1 MPSSSV
7 FWGTLA
13 FLILNSVH
21 LVASTQL
28 TKQTTN
34 LDSRST
40 LPLTVH
46 TIYEGEVPT
55 WYENLAVRSNGQ
67 LLVTRLDTPLLE
79 LVDPTSTLPPVLLH
93 SFTSIY
99 AGCLGITETSTD
111 IFYMVAQA
119 PFDSNFVKSSG
130 SSSVFKVDLTSYSE
144 DGVTA
149 NAIVTKVTD
158 IPEADFLNGMT
169 TLDAHAGLVLI
180 ADSYNGWVY
189 RLDVNTGNYSV
200 VIDDPKMKYLP
211 GSITNLGINGIKIRD
226 GYLYWTNTGS
236 PNFSR
241 IQINSLGEP
250 IGNSTVVA
258 TVHNA
263 DDFVFAKDG
272 IAWIA
277 QNQIESL
284 SVVENGMTT
293 LVAGNPN
300 STVLAG
306 VTAGEFGRVK
316 GTEEILYLTTNG
328 GLAVPV
334 NGSVVVGGK
343 IAYVDT
349 SMFEG

>member
-1 MPSSSV
+1 MPSTSA
-7 FWGTLA
+7 FWGILA
-13 FLILNSVH
+13 LLILNSVH

-28 TKQTTN
+28 TKRSTN
-34 LDSRST
+34 LNSRST
-40 LPLTVH
+40 LPLTVN
-46 TIYEGEVPT
+46 TIYEGEVST

-67 LLVTRLDTPLLE
+67 LLVTRLDSSLLE
-79 LVDPTSTLPPVLLH
+79 LLDPTSSSPPVLVH
-93 SFTSIY
+93 NFTSIY
-99 AGCLGITETSTD
+99 AGCLGITETSKD
-111 IFYMVAQA
+111 VFYVVAQA
-119 PFDSNFVKSSG
+119 PFDGNFVKTSG
-130 SSSVFKVDLTSYSE
+130 SSSIFKVDLTASG
-144 DGVTA
+144 DNVTA
-149 NAIVTKVTD
+149 NALVTKVTD

-169 TLDAHAGLVLI
+169 TLNAAAGLVLV

-211 GSITNLGINGIKIRD
+211 GSLTNLGINGIKIRD

-236 PNFSR
+236 PDFSR

-250 IGNSTVVA
+250 LGNSTVVA

-263 DDFVFAKDG
+263 DDFVFAEDG
-272 IAWIA
+272 VAWVA

-284 SVVENGMTT
+284 SVVENGTTT

-306 VTAGEFGRVK
+306 VTAGEFGRVG
-316 GTEEILYLTTNG
+316 GTEKILYFTTNG

-334 NGSVVVGGK
+334 NGSVIVGGK
-343 IAYVDT
+343 IAYIDT
-349 SMFEG
+349 STFDE